1 MPTAL
6 LFLSIRRINRDTRA
20 SDSRLEHDAH
30 MRQRC
35 DTLPVRC
42 PDMTRRDPSAHS
54 NSGRDMEES

>member
-20 SDSRLEHDAH
+20 SDPRLEHDAH

-42 PDMTRRDPSAHS
+42 PDTARRNPSTHFE
-54 NSGRDMEES
+54 SGCDMEES